1 MRKRTPCARAAF
13 GRSRLIF
20 QPYFLAPGTDG
31 GNAVSAEVSEVVLLL
46 KFAFREKA
54 VAPLAEAPGFRE
66 FSMRDLNFALFL
78 FRFQSLCLGAFEA
91 DAFVS
96 VDPEHLVF
104 ENCFFANFADF
115 LFFHSVGCGRSFDR
129 PDWVYSFSV
138 SSSTSSNREA
148 VIPP

>member
-1 MRKRTPCARAAF
+1 MRRKPPCARAAI
-13 GRSRLIF
+13 GRFRLIF
-20 QPYFLAPGTDG
+20 QPQLLAPGTDG
-31 GNAVSAEVSEVVLLL
+31 GNAVSAEVSEVALLL

-91 DAFVS
+91 DAFVF

-104 ENCFFANFADF
+104 GNCFFDNVPNF
-115 LFFHSVGCGRSFDR
+115 VTG
-129 PDWVYSFSV
+129 
-138 SSSTSSNREA
+138 
-148 VIPP
+148 

>member
-1 MRKRTPCARAAF
+1 MRKRPPCARAAF

-31 GNAVSAEVSEVVLLL
+31 GNAVSAEVSEVALLL

-91 DAFVS
+91 DAFVF

-104 ENCFFANFADF
+104 GNCFFCKFRRF
-115 LFFHSVGCGRSFDR
+115 
-129 PDWVYSFSV
+129 
-138 SSSTSSNREA
+138 
-148 VIPP
+148 

>member
-1 MRKRTPCARAAF
+1 MRKKPLRVRAAF

-31 GNAVSAEVSEVVLLL
+31 GNAVSAEVSEVALLL

-54 VAPLAEAPGFRE
+54 VAPLAEVPGFCE

-91 DAFVS
+91 DAFVF

-104 ENCFFANFADF
+104 GNCFFANFADF
-115 LFFHSVGCGRSFDR
+115 RFFLRWFRAAFRPLGWVVG
-129 PDWVYSFSV
+129 YSFSA
-138 SSSTSSNREA
+138 SSSISSNR
-148 VIPP
+148 